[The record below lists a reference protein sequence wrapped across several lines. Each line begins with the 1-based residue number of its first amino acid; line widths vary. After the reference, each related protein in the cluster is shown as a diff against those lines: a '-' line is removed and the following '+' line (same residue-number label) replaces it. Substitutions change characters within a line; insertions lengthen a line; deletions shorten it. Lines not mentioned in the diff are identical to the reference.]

1 VQPLA
6 TKEAV
11 VVDIQ
16 RFSLHDGPGIRTTV
30 FFKGCVLR
38 CRWCQ
43 NPEALRHSPEMSF
56 YAERCVGSGQCA
68 EVCEHHAIDLSSPVR
83 IDWERCTSCG
93 SCAEACVHGA
103 IRVVGQRYSVE
114 ALEHELMKDEG
125 FYADSGGGVTLS
137 GGEPM
142 LHAQYL
148 SLLLPRL
155 KERGVHVTMETC
167 GKFAWSRM
175 EPLVESLDLVYF
187 DFKHM
192 DSAKHRELTGQG
204 NEAILA
210 NFTRLAEAPVTL
222 VARMPV
228 IPGCND
234 DAANVKA
241 TATFLRANGHDALHC
256 LGYHHLGEAKRSRLR
271 PLAAPFQ
278 RANLTEVELEETARA
293 FEREGIR
300 VVLYD

>member
-1 VQPLA
+1 
-6 TKEAV
+6 V

-43 NPEALRHSPEMSF
+43 NPEALRHNSEMSF

-68 EVCEHHAIDLSSPVR
+68 EVCEHHAIDLSSPAR

-93 SCAEACVHGA
+93 SRTGACVHGA
-103 IRVVGQRYSVE
+103 IRVDGQRYSVE
-114 ALEHELMKDEG
+114 ALESELMKDEG
-125 FYADSGGGVTLS
+125 FYVDSGGGVTLS

-142 LHAQYL
+142 LHTQYL

-175 EPLVESLDLVYF
+175 EPLVEYLDLV
-187 DFKHM
+187 
-192 DSAKHRELTGQG
+192 ALTGVQRRRGQRQG
-204 NEAILA
+204 DDHFPAGQRPRHVALPQLPPPRGGEEVAP
-210 NFTRLAEAPVTL
+210 APVGRA
-222 VARMPV
+222 VPAREPHRNRAR
-228 IPGCND
+228 GSRQG
-234 DAANVKA
+234 
-241 TATFLRANGHDALHC
+241 LRTRGDPC
-256 LGYHHLGEAKRSRLR
+256 R
-271 PLAAPFQ
+271 PLRLTPRERTTP
-278 RANLTEVELEETARA
+278 RAS
-293 FEREGIR
+293 I
-300 VVLYD
+300 D